1 MTSKKIAT
9 KHIISRQ
16 NRQEMIGK
24 ALIVLSALRKS
35 KNLPP
40 QILAQILARI
50 ATQKITHT

>member
-1 MTSKKIAT
+1 MTSKNIAT

-35 KNLPP
+35 KNLPL

-50 ATQKITHT
+50 ATQK